1 MRTLK
6 VLLVVIVLAAAVVA
20 GWQVAA
26 SELANIELRD
36 DMKDLSSQLGGR
48 IGLTSPNSDE
58 DFRQAVIAHA
68 MKYGIELTPEQITV
82 QRSGTGTAADIYLA
96 ADYEAPIHLPG
107 LTFNLHFTPSA
118 GRRPR

>member
-1 MRTLK
+1 MRNLK
-6 VLLVVIVLAAAVVA
+6 VLLALAVLAAAAIA

-26 SELANIELRD
+26 SELANVELRD
-36 DMKDLSSQLGGR
+36 DMRDLSSQLGGR
-48 IGLTSPNSDE
+48 IGLTPPSSDE

-68 MKYGIELTPEQITV
+68 MKYGIELTKEQVTV

-107 LTFNLHFTPSA
+107 LTFDLHFNPSA
-118 GRRPR
+118 GKRP

>member
-36 DMKDLSSQLGGR
+36 DMKDLSS
-48 IGLTSPNSDE
+48 
-58 DFRQAVIAHA
+58 
-68 MKYGIELTPEQITV
+68 
-82 QRSGTGTAADIYLA
+82 
-96 ADYEAPIHLPG
+96 
-107 LTFNLHFTPSA
+107 
-118 GRRPR
+118 